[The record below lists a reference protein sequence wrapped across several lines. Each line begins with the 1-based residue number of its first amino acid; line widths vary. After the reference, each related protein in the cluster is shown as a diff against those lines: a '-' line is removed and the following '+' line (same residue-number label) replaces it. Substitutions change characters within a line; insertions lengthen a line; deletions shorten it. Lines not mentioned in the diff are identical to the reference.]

1 MFFRGTYEH
10 TVDDRGR
17 VALPARYR
25 HLFSDGVVMVQGA
38 EGCVEVYAVREY
50 EEMAKVVASE
60 PPTAARGRRL
70 RRAFFSR
77 SWDGELDRQGRL
89 LIPPPL
95 RQWAQVNGAVVISG
109 RHECLEIWNRERW
122 EVEMGRLAAPEE

>member
-25 HLFSDGVVMVQGA
+25 HLFTDGVVMAQGP
-38 EGCVEVYAVREY
+38 EGCVEVYTVREY
-50 EEMAKVVASE
+50 EQMAEMVADE
-60 PPTAARGRRL
+60 PATAQHARRR

-77 SWDGELDRQGRL
+77 SWDGELDRQGRI

-95 RQWAQVNGAVVISG
+95 RQWAQLNGAVTISG
-109 RHECLEIWNRERW
+109 RHECLEIWNRDRW
-122 EVEMGRLAAPEE
+122 EGEMGQVAAIEE